1 VKEQDKTNKRLVGKL
16 FVVVIAMFG
25 FGYALVPLYNLL
37 CDVTGL
43 NGKPQRSEDIA
54 VADVDSER
62 WVTVE
67 FTGQANSA
75 LPWEFY
81 PIKSSIRVHPG
92 QVMVAKYYAR
102 NRDTRAITGQAVPSV
117 TPNRAAPHF
126 KKIECFCF
134 TQQTL
139 APGEAKEMPI
149 RFVVDRKLGKE
160 VDRITLSYTFFNI
173 DHKIGDMTKKE
184 TVVHNHAQ
192 ETNLVSVKPGI

>member
-1 VKEQDKTNKRLVGKL
+1 MKEQDKINKRLAGKL

-43 NGKPQRSEDIA
+43 NGKTQRSEDIT
-54 VADVDSER
+54 VADVDRER

-75 LPWEFY
+75 LPWDFY
-81 PIKSSIRVHPG
+81 PMQGSMRVHPG

-102 NRDTRAITGQAVPSV
+102 NRDTRAFTGQAVPSV
-117 TPNRAAPHF
+117 APNRAAPHF

-173 DHKIGDMTKKE
+173 DHKISDMTKKE
-184 TVVHNHAQ
+184 TVVHNHVQ
-192 ETNLVSVKPGI
+192 ETNLVSVEPGT